1 MQANRLSR
9 IRVMLPFHLQTLAG
23 VGPEVQIDVAGT
35 PTQQSLIAALETRYP
50 TLSGAIFDPLSRK
63 RRPLIRFFA
72 CQQDISFEPQDR
84 ALPAAVVEGKEAFF
98 IVGAISGG

>member
-1 MQANRLSR
+1 MQAEQISR

-23 VGPEVQIDVAGT
+23 VGPEIEIDVHGDV
-35 PTQQSLIAALETRYP
+35 TQQSLISTLESRYP
-50 TLSGAIFDPLSRK
+50 TLSGAIFNPASGK

-72 CQQDISFEPQDR
+72 CQQDLTFEPQDKP
-84 ALPAAVVEGKEAFF
+84 LPSAVVEGKEAFM